1 MGILGSNNFPGK
13 PHFSHMIVLSSDF
26 ALNVPILGALLKIWG
41 VGSASNSNV
50 KKLMKEGKNIGVL
63 PGGFE

>member
-1 MGILGSNNFPGK
+1 
-13 PHFSHMIVLSSDF
+13 MIVLSSDF

>member
-13 PHFSHMIVLSSDF
+13 VHFSNMVVLSSDF

-41 VGSASNSNV
+41 VGSASSSNV

>member
-1 MGILGSNNFPGK
+1 MGVLGSNNFPGK
-13 PHFSHMIVLSSDF
+13 AHFSNMVVLSSDF

-41 VGSASNSNV
+41 VGSASNSSV
-50 KKLMKEGKNIGVL
+50 KKFMKEGKNIGVL